1 MNRLPISREARIV
14 GSTVSNSA
22 TGSEF
27 TLTLD
32 VSDGPARDLLFSIV
46 KNRRYVIEPAENGRA
61 LIIRDLSDLWESV
74 TFFNGVT
81 WIPEEAISHGRGV
94 PTRSSD
100 AEDAE
105 GEVLG

>member
-1 MNRLPISREARIV
+1 MNALPISREARIV

-46 KNRRYVIEPAENGRA
+46 KNRRYAIEITDYGHA
-61 LIIRDLSDLWESV
+61 LVIRDLSDQREPIPISIGTWFPKEALESLIEH
-74 TFFNGVT
+74 TGVE
-81 WIPEEAISHGRGV
+81 P
-94 PTRSSD
+94 
-100 AEDAE
+100 
-105 GEVLG
+105 